1 MPTSTVWR
9 PSGDPSMP
17 RGVSPMRPAP
27 QDIERL
33 SPDPVLESAFHPVS
47 SSLPPTSQENGF
59 LLKGLGLS
67 ETEVPNN
74 VGATLQLDHLYYDQ
88 DGAAHVGARLVR
100 GVGAPNG
107 RQLPKTSHRSS
118 TSAKMILDDRKP
130 GAKGHTRSGSTIDDL
145 ASAAIATSPALV
157 EQPSP
162 SFSTRS
168 NFSTTRPS
176 TSYVPRYTYEEHS
189 NEPPSKRIKSERLP
203 NLEWSPRADR
213 PKTSGNDNSGDI
225 THAWLLLSLKNEVN
239 FKHLTPSLPSAALHE
254 PAVSPP
260 LPRQTKEYFNQEDT
274 TAVHASR
281 HTSPERDIEDRE
293 AAASKERKVTD
304 SRLMRVPEEDDIA
317 SRLSSLS
324 KRETLG
330 EERIHEAL
338 TKANDAQSGLSST
351 SAQTAPPKKQR
362 RVRPE
367 VQQDTCAGCHRLQ
380 PEATNEEDVE
390 ISWIQ
395 CGPCERWFHE
405 KCAGFKTKAEARSVD
420 KYVCKDCEPLHGK
433 TTYVRKSARQRT
445 AVDYVNLNQGVVKPS
460 EDTLT
465 HHYIQPIKEG
475 KIELLP
481 DDFPRVRPELVTVEF
496 MESFEGMKRPF
507 VVPACWNPRFGAKRQ
522 TSPKPETP
530 LSTVTNEQ
538 GAQMVQE
545 AEDPLEVVED
555 EVIDCDQDL
564 LGMVIP
570 RHLTVRKVAELYGP
584 QEFVPV
590 IDVKTQE
597 TRGQWTLKEWA
608 DYYEKPG
615 EKPIRNVISLEVSH
629 SPLGRL
635 LRRPTVVR
643 ELDLEDNVWELDA
656 ETRAKKR
663 PVQFYCLMSVA
674 DSYTDFHIDFGGSSV
689 YYHILKGT
697 KTFFF
702 IPPEDKYLKKYEE
715 WCNSDA
721 QNETW
726 LGDLCNGNV
735 TRVDLHEGD
744 TAFIPAGWIHSVWT
758 PEDSLVIGGNFLTRI
773 DYETQ
778 LKVFNV
784 EKATKVAAKFRYPF
798 FQKVM
803 WYALM
808 KYLEDDPIPEE
819 VVEDFRE
826 DPDYTF
832 LRANPL
838 WHELGHLEN
847 TAPPG
852 DPAHNARYYPK
863 SEVTGWPSLRDYL
876 YRTARVHAGLPVA
889 DINKK
894 QIDAVKNS
902 VPKECSD
909 PLLTIKLFAIWIA
922 WKTGNVTVPEWV
934 HSDGA
939 LESEQNDKVKK
950 PEKYP
955 LPGERTSARRA
966 AQVQSQ
972 PQSPPEALSPVIS
985 ARQSSKPAP
994 KSSSSKSACENCR
1007 KRRIKCKHKSGS
1019 ETPTRAAPEIR
1030 PRSFSTGAA
1039 SVKNAP
1045 TANRNSDQSAV
1056 SDVIVNGV
1064 ESSDPQSSKKGR
1076 TKACEE
1082 CRKSKRRC
1090 VHDEYGRVDPA
1101 KAAEPSKPRGST
1113 SSKRPSRPSD
1123 DNGPNKRAKMSD
1135 EYLDEVIDPALMNG
1149 DSLIFG
1155 QEAVEDSFHTPGPFV
1170 ENAID
1175 DSDDASRPVETEN
1188 GIEDVQPTDG
1198 GDGDST
1204 MPIDP
1209 SLMEIT
1215 VQATEEVN
1223 IKNEHEAGDVVMVDG
1238 DGADSTISRNNSAF
1252 ATPGPIKTGSSVNGD
1267 YSVIASSTPG
1277 SRQSS
1282 RQPKQIERYTPE
1294 DKRSP
1299 SKTFSKPPGSNRRAS
1314 SAASAQTV
1322 VTNPKSRRSS
1332 SHTSSIVHRDGI
1344 ALLRG
1349 QAASTEASI
1358 SAARPVSRAST
1369 AESDL
1374 DADEK
1379 FARELHAA
1387 ENGLRRRTSMR
1398 A

>member
-1 MPTSTVWR
+1 MPTSTIWR
-9 PSGDPSMP
+9 PSGDPQIP
-17 RGVSPMRPAP
+17 RGVSPMRPSP

-33 SPDPVLESAFHPVS
+33 SPEPVLDTFTHPVS
-47 SSLPPTSQENGF
+47 SSFPQTSQENGF

-67 ETEVPNN
+67 ETGISDNA
-74 VGATLQLDHLYYDQ
+74 GATLQPDHLYYDQ
-88 DGAAHVGARLVR
+88 DGAAHVGARV
-100 GVGAPNG
+100 VGGASVANG
-107 RQLPKTSHRSS
+107 H
-118 TSAKMILDDRKP
+118 DRK
-130 GAKGHTRSGSTIDDL
+130 AREKGHTRSGSTIDDL
-145 ASAAIATSPALV
+145 ASAAIATSPAAV
-157 EQPSP
+157 EQRSP

-168 NFSTTRPS
+168 PFSTTRPS
-176 TSYVPRYTYEEHS
+176 TSYVQSFTFDEHF

-213 PKTSGNDNSGDI
+213 PKTSGNDSAGDI
-225 THAWLLLSLKNEVN
+225 THEDAWLLLSLKNEVN
-239 FKHLTPSLPSAALHE
+239 FKHLTPSLPSAVLHE
-254 PAVSPP
+254 PAASPP
-260 LPRQTKEYFNQEDT
+260 LSRQNWEDENVEDT
-274 TAVHASR
+274 AAVQASQ
-281 HTSPERDIEDRE
+281 HKSPERDRRDRDPT
-293 AAASKERKVTD
+293 ASKEHQATD
-304 SRLMRVPEEDDIA
+304 ARQALVSEQNNIA
-317 SRLSSLS
+317 RRLSNLS
-324 KRETLG
+324 KRQISG
-330 EERIHEAL
+330 EETVHENHITA
-338 TKANDAQSGLSST
+338 THVQSGLPST
-351 SAQTAPPKKQR
+351 QAQTAPPKKQR

-405 KCAGFKTKAEARSVD
+405 KCAGFKTKSEARSVD
-420 KYVCKDCEPLHGK
+420 KYVCKDCEPVHGK

-481 DDFPRVRPELVTVEF
+481 DDFPRVRPELLTVEF

-522 TSPKPETP
+522 ASPKPENP
-530 LSTVTNEQ
+530 SSTVINEE
-538 GAQMVQE
+538 GIPMVH
-545 AEDPLEVVED
+545 EVEGPIETVED

-570 RHLTVRKVAELYGP
+570 RHLTVRKVAELYG
-584 QEFVPV
+584 QHEFVPV

-608 DYYEKPG
+608 DYYEKQG

-702 IPPEDKYLKKYEE
+702 IPPEDRYLKKYEE

-721 QNETW
+721 QNDTW

-773 DYETQ
+773 DFETQ

-808 KYLEDDPIPEE
+808 KYLEDDPVPEE
-819 VVEDFRE
+819 VVEDFQE

-832 LRANPL
+832 LRANPV

-847 TAPPG
+847 TAAPG
-852 DPAHNARYYPK
+852 DPAHNSRYYPK

-894 QIDAVKNS
+894 QVDAVKNS

-909 PLLTIKLFAIWIA
+909 PLLMTKRFAIWIA
-922 WKTGNVTVPEWV
+922 WKIGNVTAPEWV

-939 LESEQNDKVKK
+939 LESEQIDKTKK
-950 PEKYP
+950 LERYS
-955 LPGERTSARRA
+955 LPGERTSARKA
-966 AQVQSQ
+966 AQVQSRT
-972 PQSPPEALSPVIS
+972 QSPPESPSVVIPT
-985 ARQSSKPAP
+985 RQSSKSGS

-1019 ETPTRAAPEIR
+1019 ETPTRPAPEIR
-1030 PRSFSTGAA
+1030 PRSFSAGAVSTKNTTAGNCTSDQTAA
-1039 SVKNAP
+1039 SDGV
-1045 TANRNSDQSAV
+1045 
-1056 SDVIVNGV
+1056 VNGV
-1064 ESSDPQSSKKGR
+1064 ESNDPQSSKKGR

-1101 KAAEPSKPRGST
+1101 KAAEPSKPRGSS

-1123 DNGPNKRAKMSD
+1123 DNGPNKRVKMSD
-1135 EYLDEVIDPALMNG
+1135 ESMDDLIDPSLVNG
-1149 DSLIFG
+1149 ESLLFG
-1155 QEAVEDSFHTPGPFV
+1155 QEILEESFHTPGAFV

-1175 DSDDASRPVETEN
+1175 DSDDASRHMEN
-1188 GIEDVQPTDG
+1188 GMDDVQPADD
-1198 GDGDST
+1198 GDGEDE

-1209 SLMEIT
+1209 SLMEIA
-1215 VQATEEVN
+1215 VQATETVN

-1238 DGADSTISRNNSAF
+1238 DVAEATTSRNNSAF

-1267 YSVIASSTPG
+1267 YSAIASSTPG

-1282 RQPKQIERYTPE
+1282 RQPKQVERYTPE

-1299 SKTFSKPPGSNRRAS
+1299 TKAYPKPPRSNRRAS
-1314 SAASAQTV
+1314 SAASAQTI

-1332 SHTSSIVHRDGI
+1332 SHTSSTVHRDAI
-1344 ALLRG
+1344 AMLRG
-1349 QAASTEASI
+1349 RGASTEISI

-1374 DADEK
+1374 DVDEK
-1379 FARELHAA
+1379 FARELHAVA
-1387 ENGLRRRTSMR
+1387 NGLRRRTSMR

>member
-1 MPTSTVWR
+1 MPTSTIWR
-9 PSGDPSMP
+9 PSGELQIP
-17 RGVSPMRPAP
+17 RGASPIRPSP

-33 SPDPVLESAFHPVS
+33 SPEPALEAAIHPVS
-47 SSLPPTSQENGF
+47 SSLPQNSQENGF
-59 LLKGLGLS
+59 LLKGLGLL
-67 ETEVPNN
+67 ETEISDN
-74 VGATLQLDHLYYDQ
+74 VGATLQPDHLYYDQ
-88 DGAAHVGARLVR
+88 DGAAHVGARLV
-100 GVGAPNG
+100 GGASAANG

-118 TSAKMILDDRKP
+118 TSAKVSLDDRSP
-130 GAKGHTRSGSTIDDL
+130 RAKGHTRSGSTIDDL

-157 EQPSP
+157 DPRSP
-162 SFSTRS
+162 SFSKRS
-168 NFSTTRPS
+168 PFSTTRPS
-176 TSYVPRYTYEEHS
+176 TSYVKRFTYGEHS

-203 NLEWSPRADR
+203 NVEWSPRADR
-213 PKTSGNDNSGDI
+213 PKTSGNDSAGDI
-225 THAWLLLSLKNEVN
+225 THEDAWLLLSLKNEVN
-239 FKHLTPSLPSAALHE
+239 FKHPTPSLPSAVLHE
-254 PAVSPP
+254 AAVSPP
-260 LPRQTKEYFNQEDT
+260 LARPIVEDWNIQD
-274 TAVHASR
+274 TAVVQTPQHK
-281 HTSPERDIEDRE
+281 SPERDRRDRE
-293 AAASKERKVTD
+293 PAASKEHKATD
-304 SRLMRVPEEDDIA
+304 DRQIAVAEQNTIA

-324 KRETLG
+324 KRETPG
-330 EERIHEAL
+330 EGAL
-338 TKANDAQSGLSST
+338 LPENHTKATDARSSFSST
-351 SAQTAPPKKQR
+351 PTQTAPPKKQR

-380 PEATNEEDVE
+380 PDTTNEEDVE

-405 KCAGFKTKAEARSVD
+405 KCAGFRTKAEARSVD
-420 KYVCKDCEPLHGK
+420 KYVCKDCEPVHGK

-481 DDFPRVRPELVTVEF
+481 DDFPRVRPELLTVEF

-507 VVPACWNPRFGAKRQ
+507 IVPACWNPRFGAKRQ

-530 LSTVTNEQ
+530 LSTVINKE
-538 GAQMVQE
+538 GNPVVQE
-545 AEDPLEVVED
+545 AEGPLETVED

-564 LGMVIP
+564 LGMIIP
-570 RHLTVRKVAELYGP
+570 RHLTVRKVAELYG
-584 QEFVPV
+584 QHESVPV

-608 DYYEKPG
+608 DYYEKQG

-808 KYLEDDPIPEE
+808 KYLDDDPVPEE
-819 VVEDFRE
+819 VVEEFRE

-847 TAPPG
+847 TAAPG

-902 VPKECSD
+902 VPRECSD
-909 PLLTIKLFAIWIA
+909 PLLMIKIFAIWVA
-922 WKTGNVTVPEWV
+922 WKTGNVNAPEWV

-939 LESEQNDKVKK
+939 LESEHMDKIKK
-950 PEKYP
+950 PERYP
-955 LPGERTSARRA
+955 LPGERTSARKA

-972 PQSPPEALSPVIS
+972 RQSPSEELSVVIPTKQS
-985 ARQSSKPAP
+985 AKSGP

-1019 ETPTRAAPEIR
+1019 ETPTRPAPEIR
-1030 PRSFSTGAA
+1030 PRSFSTGAV

-1045 TANRNSDQSAV
+1045 AGNGNSDQGAA
-1056 SDVIVNGV
+1056 SDVVVNGV
-1064 ESSDPQSSKKGR
+1064 ESNDPQSSKKGR

-1082 CRKSKRRC
+1082 CRKSKVRFVIWHRRTN
-1090 VHDEYGRVDPA
+1090 VD
-1101 KAAEPSKPRGST
+1101 
-1113 SSKRPSRPSD
+1113 
-1123 DNGPNKRAKMSD
+1123 
-1135 EYLDEVIDPALMNG
+1135 
-1149 DSLIFG
+1149 
-1155 QEAVEDSFHTPGPFV
+1155 
-1170 ENAID
+1170 
-1175 DSDDASRPVETEN
+1175 
-1188 GIEDVQPTDG
+1188 
-1198 GDGDST
+1198 
-1204 MPIDP
+1204 
-1209 SLMEIT
+1209 
-1215 VQATEEVN
+1215 
-1223 IKNEHEAGDVVMVDG
+1223 
-1238 DGADSTISRNNSAF
+1238 
-1252 ATPGPIKTGSSVNGD
+1252 
-1267 YSVIASSTPG
+1267 
-1277 SRQSS
+1277 
-1282 RQPKQIERYTPE
+1282 
-1294 DKRSP
+1294 
-1299 SKTFSKPPGSNRRAS
+1299 KPPA
-1314 SAASAQTV
+1314 
-1322 VTNPKSRRSS
+1322 
-1332 SHTSSIVHRDGI
+1332 
-1344 ALLRG
+1344 
-1349 QAASTEASI
+1349 
-1358 SAARPVSRAST
+1358 
-1369 AESDL
+1369 
-1374 DADEK
+1374 
-1379 FARELHAA
+1379 
-1387 ENGLRRRTSMR
+1387 SMR
-1398 A
+1398 T